1 MKPKLLLWILFI
13 LVLSEDQSFVILMD
27 MRDNKVIKYFIDIKE
42 IYLVLCKL
50 LYLINNIET
59 VYIILELTEEVTSVE
74 NKVKVWS

>member
-1 MKPKLLLWILFI
+1 
-13 LVLSEDQSFVILMD
+13 MD

-74 NKVKVWS
+74 NKVKV